1 MHFAIKKDLKP
12 TNKRSDTMR
21 PFIPITLGIFWFIL
35 LAVALYIITNNMAIS
50 LLVGIVF
57 GVIEYFVMK
66 KTLERH
72 RKDEN

>member
-1 MHFAIKKDLKP
+1 
-12 TNKRSDTMR
+12 MR